1 VISPAAATTV
11 AARNTRAR
19 IFIDPKEFI
28 PFHDPIEVTGTWNC
42 AKSNARSCQDMR
54 RLGRQEQCPARAGTA
69 KITSLVRPKGGIGG
83 RDAWQAYSTSLR
95 IFCSDAICSRR

>member
-1 VISPAAATTV
+1 
-11 AARNTRAR
+11 
-19 IFIDPKEFI
+19 
-28 PFHDPIEVTGTWNC
+28 
-42 AKSNARSCQDMR
+42 M
-54 RLGRQEQCPARAGTA
+54 A